1 MGVCLY
7 ECVWCVVRVSVCV
20 SVSVCI
26 ISDRSVQSPN
36 YTVNTS

>member
-1 MGVCLY
+1 MVCV
-7 ECVWCVVRVSVCV
+7 CVCVVCGESVCV

-26 ISDRSVQSPN
+26 ISDRSVQRPN